1 MEVYT
6 NKNIPNYDIKY
17 HVYAREDIDDG
28 KLTNHFQLTIY
39 HRLKLNLLGFG
50 RYIFITDIPTYPGV
64 NSCHKLIKS
73 FLKDVVKWDD
83 IVVYISSPVRIGEC
97 STNALLPIKEYLIR
111 NGVFLECNG
120 FRNMNSLF
128 NYSGSIPYI
137 YLNSIS
143 RHIIPYIIREEIDQ

>member
-17 HVYAREDIDDG
+17 HVYTREDINDG
-28 KLTNHFQLTIY
+28 KLTDHFHLAIY
-39 HRLKLNLLGFG
+39 HGLQLNLLGFS
-50 RYIFITDIPTYPGV
+50 RYVFITDIPTYPGV
-64 NSCHKLIKS
+64 NSCHKLIRS

-83 IVVYISSPVRIGEC
+83 IVVYISNPVRIGEC
-97 STNALLPIKEYLIR
+97 STKEYLIR

-128 NYSGSIPYI
+128 NYSGLIPYI

-143 RHIIPYIIREEIDQ
+143 RHIIPYIIREEIDPE